1 MAGGKFSL
9 VGGVVGALLIQT
21 LTTTIYSFG
30 VPPEVS
36 LVVKALVVVLV
47 CFLQSSV
54 AVGFFIRLSERLNI
68 RIGAGSVREST
79 V

>member
-1 MAGGKFSL
+1 MSGGKFSL
-9 VGGVVGALLIQT
+9 SGSLVGALLIQT
-21 LTTTIYSFG
+21 LTTTIYAFG

-36 LVVKALVVVLV
+36 LVVKSLVVVLV

-54 AVGFFIRLSERLNI
+54 ASGFFG
-68 RIGAGSVREST
+68 RISGRVK